1 MTEVLD
7 ISVIERDKTILILF
21 ICYHLYLKILF
32 DKFVD
37 RTIFRNLTN

>member
-32 DKFVD
+32 DCKDVMFEVK
-37 RTIFRNLTN
+37 